1 MTPQEV
7 MPVMR
12 CHTVRG
18 RLTGSGCNRD
28 EGSCWLSLVV
38 GLGGLEPP
46 PSSLSEIDGRPPCY
60 PAFLLVV
67 RLRKSYKD
75 GVNSLSAAERQAV
88 RGRVWPRSPGPAVD
102 EAGLP
107 WTGWTKAAIQ
117 VKAQGEGPPW
127 EAGQLQEHACLRSVP
142 VAASRHLGD
151 SFQAASSLDGIYQ
164 EVGFSGWYS
173 QTWKKWS
180 RSMPLSRS
188 ARAMNWAVVTLP

>member
-1 MTPQEV
+1 

-12 CHTVRG
+12 FHTVRG

-88 RGRVWPRSPGPAVD
+88 RGRVWPRSPAPAL
-102 EAGLP
+102 GLP
-107 WTGWTKAAIQ
+107 RFDGQGW
-117 VKAQGEGPPW
+117 W
-127 EAGQLQEHACLRSVP
+127 LGQA
-142 VAASRHLGD
+142 
-151 SFQAASSLDGIYQ
+151 
-164 EVGFSGWYS
+164 
-173 QTWKKWS
+173 T
-180 RSMPLSRS
+180 
-188 ARAMNWAVVTLP
+188 